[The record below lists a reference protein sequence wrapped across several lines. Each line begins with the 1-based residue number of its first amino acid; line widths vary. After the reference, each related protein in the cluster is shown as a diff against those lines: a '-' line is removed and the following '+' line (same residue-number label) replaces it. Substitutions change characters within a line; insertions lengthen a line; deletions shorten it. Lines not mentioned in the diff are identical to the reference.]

1 MLRSVI
7 IKRLMDS
14 KKTFDKGMFICHTQN
29 LNDDILPNTQN
40 LFDKHSRKWAYS
52 GQSSFFV
59 DKRPVT

>member
-1 MLRSVI
+1 MLRSI
-7 IKRLMDS
+7 ITERIMDS
-14 KKTFDKGMFICHTQN
+14 SKTFDMGMFICHTQN
-29 LNDDILPNTQN
+29 LYGDILPNTQS

>member
-1 MLRSVI
+1 MLSFSISVRI
-7 IKRLMDS
+7 MNSL
-14 KKTFDKGMFICHTQN
+14 KTFDMGMFICHTQN
-29 LNDDILPNTQN
+29 LYDDILPNTQS

>member
-1 MLRSVI
+1 MLRSI
-7 IKRLMDS
+7 ITEQIMDS
-14 KKTFDKGMFICHTQN
+14 IKTFDKGMFICYTQN
-29 LNDDILPNTQN
+29 LRGDILPNTYG